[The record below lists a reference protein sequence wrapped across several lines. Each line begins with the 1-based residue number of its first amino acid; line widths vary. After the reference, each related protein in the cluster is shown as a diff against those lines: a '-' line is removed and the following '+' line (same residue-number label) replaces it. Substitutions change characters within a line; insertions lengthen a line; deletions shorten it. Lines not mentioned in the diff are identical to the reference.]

1 MCVVNVAIVGLSIM
15 PLNYFAVLRTVNSRV
30 SSASREFK
38 VVMSQLSTCWNVTL
52 IVSVLIR
59 IPLDP

>member
-1 MCVVNVAIVGLSIM
+1 MVL
-15 PLNYFAVLRTVNSRV
+15 LNYFAVLRTINSWV

-52 IVSVLIR
+52 ILSVLIR
-59 IPLDP
+59 IPRDP

>member
-1 MCVVNVAIVGLSIM
+1 MCVVNVAVAGLSIM
-15 PLNYFAVLRTVNSRV
+15 LLNYLAALRTVNSWV

-52 IVSVLIR
+52 ILSVLIR